1 MGQIGS
7 FITDDRCGA
16 VAGGGHGKQRAIL
29 MDFHFTGPY
38 GVELVGYAAAAASL
52 YAANSKTII
61 PLRFAAIAAN
71 ILAMAYSYNHGT
83 IPSVLLNAVLLPIN
97 ALRLYAMWKL
107 IHDVEVAG
115 KSDMNV
121 NWLLNY
127 MRPKEFKA
135 GDILMERG
143 AIANEAFYVMSGEVE
158 IVEIQKPVGAGAL
171 VGEMGLFTDDGRRT
185 MTVRCV
191 TDVQAATITYDR
203 FKELYFQNPQFGFF
217 LLRLVV
223 ARMHSNEMQFAAS
236 GPPAGMV

>member
-1 MGQIGS
+1 L
-7 FITDDRCGA
+7 DRSSSTTGA
-16 VAGGGHGKQRAIL
+16 GAAGGGGHGKQRAMP
-29 MDFHFTGPY
+29 MDFHLTGHF

-61 PLRFAAIAAN
+61 PLRVAAIVAN
-71 ILAMAYSYNHGT
+71 LLAMAYSYNHGT

-97 ALRLYAMWKL
+97 ALRLYAMWRL
-107 IHDVEVAG
+107 IHDVQVAG
-115 KSDMNV
+115 QSDMNV

-127 MRPKEFKA
+127 MRPRQFKA
-135 GDILMERG
+135 GDVLMERG

-158 IVEIQKPVGAGAL
+158 IVEIQRKVGSGTL

-203 FKELYFQNPQFGFF
+203 FKELYFQNPQFGFY

-223 ARMHSNEMQFAAS
+223 ARMHSNGMQFAAS
-236 GPPAGMV
+236 GPPAGMM